1 MGDINL
7 AKDALSGVAK
17 AAQAGVREL
26 RPMKHVTRAMTVLRD
41 AGIVPSKMSTA
52 DNPLVTLMSDLAPLG
67 ESEVVAIARTMAHME
82 NFNQMIRERAA
93 DIHVGNRF
101 EDIAERFNSIREDS
115 ASMVKRA
122 ERGRRTFTDRIAERV
137 MMMRRG
143 SISDRFQAI
152 AEEAKGVFKD
162 TEAQLRLERGMTD
175 AYRLLRVGVKEAQL
189 MAGELR
195 NVARVQMEQTQAALR
210 ATQAVVDDAAD
221 TDSKAVAELDRDQA
235 MTAYQVAERRY
246 QTAENIYNGLTVAYA
261 TGDVIVSRLAQTTD
275 AKERVLSQGVAFFST
290 NQSTLTAL
298 GVTLTGIQG
307 LNEVSRTLGAIKKGT
322 EDALNALADV
332 GTQVQEQ
339 ALREGYGPTIN
350 VTAVKRL
357 MDSVID
363 YQQRSH
369 QIIQEMRHIASDNAE
384 EVNRVVEEGKAQLVS
399 LIHQQAAGTEDAS
412 QGTSLPAPAGDTT
425 RGLADDWSNT
435 SSSQARDRLQRL
447 VSSSDER

>member
-1 MGDINL
+1 MGEIEL
-7 AKDALSGVAK
+7 AESALTGVAK
-17 AAQAGVREL
+17 AAQAGLREL
-26 RPMKHVTRAMTVLRD
+26 RPMKHVTRAMTILRD

-93 DIHVGNRF
+93 DIRVGNRF
-101 EDIAERFNSIREDS
+101 EDIAARFTSIRQDS
-115 ASMVKRA
+115 AAMVKRA
-122 ERGRRTFTDRIAERV
+122 ERGRRTFTDRVAERV
-137 MMMRRG
+137 MTMRRG
-143 SISDRFQAI
+143 SIADRFQAI
-152 AEEAKGVFKD
+152 AEEAKAVFKD
-162 TEAQLRLERGMTD
+162 TEEQLRVERGMTD

-195 NVARVQMEQTQAALR
+195 NVARQQMEQAQAALR
-210 ATQAVVDDAAD
+210 TTQAVVDDAGDAD
-221 TDSKAVAELDRDQA
+221 VKAVAELDRDQA
-235 MTAYQVAERRY
+235 LTVYQTAERRY
-246 QTAENIYNGLTVAYA
+246 QTSENIYNGLTVAYA

-275 AKERVLSQGVAFFST
+275 AKERVLSQGVSFFST

-298 GVTLTGIQG
+298 GITLTGVQG

-369 QIIQEMRHIASDNAE
+369 QIIQEMRNIASGNAE
-384 EVNRVVEEGKAQLVS
+384 EVSRVVDEGKAQLVA
-399 LIHQQAAGTEDAS
+399 LIHQQAMDTTVGTPAGA
-412 QGTSLPAPAGDTT
+412 LPAPSPDTT
-425 RGLADDWSNT
+425 RGLAVDSGELT
-435 SSSQARDRLQRL
+435 SAQQKERLQRL
-447 VSSSDER
+447 VTNAEAE